1 MSGMIKFTIIWV
13 IVYFVAT
20 WFSERWAENLEPL
33 DTLRV
38 KTGNLT
44 KRETLWFCIVGIL
57 RLGSV
62 IFGAISV
69 IMLVIKWL

>member
-1 MSGMIKFTIIWV
+1 MIKFTIIWV
-13 IVYFVAT
+13 IVYFVAI
-20 WFSERWAENLEPL
+20 WFSKCWVENLGPL
-33 DTLRV
+33 DALRF
-38 KTGNLT
+38 KSGNLT

-57 RLGSV
+57 RFGSV